1 MERVFLGNIM
11 YYTAIRFVITD
22 QLQEIRNV
30 RLARLVCDNTDIIDT
45 IQMYPMVLPDHELYV
60 TDANNYAYSPSYA

>member
-1 MERVFLGNIM
+1 MSLI
-11 YYTAIRFVITD
+11 FVID

-45 IQMYPMVLPDHELYV
+45 VQMYPMVLSDHELYV
-60 TDANNYAYSPSYA
+60 GAITCIH